1 MGRVPDAK
9 GLMTKHLHDE
19 ELLAHLDGELT
30 YSEKLTV
37 ASHLQSCWDCRTRLN
52 DLQNNIQR
60 LIEIRKSLPG
70 PNAYGTAEMR
80 VEQFRSRL
88 MRHAEETR
96 AAFSWWKR
104 CRSVFQHS
112 TTTSVMW
119 IGRHRQPALALL
131 VAFCLVLTMFTD
143 VWTTRLSA
151 ETILL
156 KAQNFETIH
165 EAPSG
170 SVLKSSLRIEKIER
184 ATDQRKKL
192 KSVTVFRESQ
202 PGAVLIRTEGA
213 NNSKQTI
220 VDLSNKEA
228 DNLEKFIFGREFA
241 DPVAQFLRAVQW
253 VPDLAPSELRKILSA
268 RDSSINSVQKTDG
281 IWEVHFPFSSGHTST
296 ISEAIYAVRA
306 TDFAPQRLSLFA
318 VENGAPVEYRFTQAE
333 FEIQPRNKEFATLLS
348 SSAVPSRLE
357 SSNSSVAPHILPLT
371 YANSLASES
380 EVSLASALHQAD
392 ACLGDE
398 IYIFPMS
405 DGSLLLQGLV
415 DSARRRDVLRRAV
428 KSVSGPLAFEIYLPR
443 ELKRST
449 QLLPPPDSLS
459 QREQEKSQTAVVTTL
474 ADLSDQRVPLHD
486 VLYRHFSAQG
496 LSGGEAEQ
504 QVNAFSNEVV
514 TLARQ
519 TFLHA
524 WALKRLEREFSKTR
538 TIKLSPEAVSLVD
551 TLRAD
556 HRRWIETLSHKQ
568 AQALGTIVDSDP
580 TKSLSASPLPDA
592 DTLLQLAQEQNDL
605 VRALFTTS
613 SRQSQTSVDVSRLLA
628 VLKKMGA

>member
-1 MGRVPDAK
+1 MSRVPDAK
-9 GLMTKHLHDE
+9 GVMTQHLHDE

-30 YSEKLTV
+30 QIEKATT
-37 ASHLQSCWDCRTRLN
+37 ASHLESCWDCRSRLN
-52 DLQNNIQR
+52 DLQKNIHQ
-60 LIEIRKSLPG
+60 LIEIRKSLPV
-70 PNAYGTAEMR
+70 PNAYGTEEMR
-80 VEQFRSRL
+80 VEQFRNRL
-88 MRHAEETR
+88 LRHAEERR
-96 AAFSWWKR
+96 AALGWWER
-104 CRSVFQHS
+104 MRSLFEPS
-112 TTTSVMW
+112 LAASLIW
-119 IGRHRQPALALL
+119 IGRHRQPALALF

-156 KAQNFETIH
+156 KAQNFEMIH
-165 EAPSG
+165 EPPSG
-170 SVLKSSLRIEKIER
+170 SVLKSSLRIEKIQK
-184 ATDQRKKL
+184 ATDHRKEL
-192 KSVTVFRESQ
+192 ERVTIYRQSAA
-202 PGAVLIRTEGA
+202 GTVLVRADAA
-213 NNSKQTI
+213 NNASQTI
-220 VDLSNKEA
+220 IDLSDTNTAKSK
-228 DNLEKFIFGREFA
+228 LGPEFA
-241 DPVAQFLRAVQW
+241 DPVMKFLTAVRW
-253 VPDLAPSELRKILSA
+253 IPDLAPTELQKILDARESSA
-268 RDSSINSVQKTDG
+268 NSVRKANG
-281 IWEVHFPFSSGHTST
+281 MWELHFPFASGHIST
-296 ISEAIYAVRA
+296 ISEAIYAVGA
-306 TDFAPQRLSLFA
+306 TDFSPKSLSLLA
-318 VENGAPVEYRFTQAE
+318 VENGGPVEYRFTQTE
-333 FEIQPRNKEFATLLS
+333 FEIQPRTKELAMLLS
-348 SSAVPSRLE
+348 SSVGPSRID
-357 SSNSSVAPHILPLT
+357 SGHSNIQPHTVTLT

-380 EVSLASALHQAD
+380 EVALASVLHQAD

-415 DSARRRDVLRRAV
+415 DSAQRRDALRKAA
-428 KSVSGPLAFEIYLPR
+428 KLVSGPLTVEIYLPR

-449 QLLPPPDSLS
+449 QLLPAPDSLS
-459 QREQEKSQTAVVTTL
+459 QREREKSQTDAVTTL
-474 ADLSDQRVPLHD
+474 ADLSDQRLPLHD

-496 LSGGEAEQ
+496 MSASEAEQ

-524 WALKRLEREFSKTR
+524 WALKRLEREFSKPR
-538 TIKLSPEAVSLVD
+538 AIKLSPEAVRTVD
-551 TLRAD
+551 KLRAD

-580 TKSLSASPLPDA
+580 TKTLSASPLPDA